1 MTPAVEV
8 LYRDKLVY
16 LPVPKNASTMFVNT
30 FRNAGWDAI
39 DINELPDDMVYFS
52 HIQDPHV
59 RHTKGVVE
67 FLSRHGLLDIIDIER
82 FALLLTHGM
91 YDVHTYPISMLYP
104 NHHRITHWIPL
115 DLERNGF
122 NANILT
128 SYFLE
133 KNGIRLKIP
142 KSTIIH
148 ASTSKQKDFFK
159 KLSEVKLRYP
169 DWIDELS
176 FRFLSEDILSYS
188 TAIEYYNTL
197 RK

>member
-1 MTPAVEV
+1 MIPAVEV
-8 LYRDKLVY
+8 LYRDNLVY
-16 LPVPKNASTMFVNT
+16 LPVPKNASTMFVAT
-30 FRNAGWDAI
+30 FRDAGWNAI
-39 DINELPDDMVYFS
+39 DLRELPAEMVYFG
-52 HIQDPHV
+52 HIQNPHI

-67 FLSRHGLLDIIDIER
+67 FLYRHGLLDIIDIER

-91 YDVHTYPISMLYP
+91 YDVHTYPISILYP
-104 NHHRITHWIPL
+104 NHYKITHWIPL

-133 KNGIRLKIP
+133 KNGVRLKIP
-142 KSTIIH
+142 KSTIRH
-148 ASTSKQKDFFK
+148 ASTYQQKDFFK

-188 TAIEYYNTL
+188 AAIENYNTL